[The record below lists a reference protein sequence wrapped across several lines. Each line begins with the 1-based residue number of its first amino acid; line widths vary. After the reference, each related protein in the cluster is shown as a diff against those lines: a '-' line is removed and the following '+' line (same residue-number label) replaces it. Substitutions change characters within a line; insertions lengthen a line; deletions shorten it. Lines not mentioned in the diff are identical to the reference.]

1 MEVPAI
7 PKLSE
12 FKLDVQALKN
22 KKNKSSILDDYPDYP
37 QRDKLNESSE
47 EHKIKV
53 REYFKAKGLK
63 HIEDFS
69 ENEIKFMIE
78 ENTMNLI
85 GPLKLSQK
93 FNTMPFVV
101 NHFVRNAGLTITPD
115 DLSLYPNL
123 PKFRGRYLAKKP
135 KNALRGK
142 NSALAIFR

>member
-1 MEVPAI
+1 M
-7 PKLSE
+7 
-12 FKLDVQALKN
+12 
-22 KKNKSSILDDYPDYP
+22 
-37 QRDKLNESSE
+37 
-47 EHKIKV
+47 

-69 ENEIKFMIE
+69 KNEIKFMIE

-123 PKFRGRYLAKKP
+123 PKFRGRYLAKKSP
-135 KNALRGK
+135 K
-142 NSALAIFR
+142 ITQEVQIQP